1 MTLRKQFEHPAG
13 ERMNALLGRQVSLLS
28 TQALAEKTGLEYH
41 ALRKR
46 INREQSVRGLSSGA
60 PVILGLMGQNY
71 IGEKHGRDWIW
82 QVLPPAPEPSPR
94 PKPRPKRKPA
104 NAGGRRSGFAKGKSS
119 GKRAKR
125 SVSKVRRKKR

>member
-1 MTLRKQFEHPAG
+1 
-13 ERMNALLGRQVSLLS
+13 MNPKNDLLSRQVALLS
-28 TQALAEKTGLEYH
+28 TLALAEKTGLEYH

-60 PVILGLMGQNY
+60 PVILGLLGENY
-71 IGEKHGRDWIW
+71 MGEKHGRDWIW

-94 PKPRPKRKPA
+94 PRQKQKRKPGS
-104 NAGGRRSGFAKGKSS
+104 AGGRRSGFAKGKSS